1 MDILSGISSPF
12 ELRGERQ
19 GLRFSGGDQ
28 DGQFEVK
35 MGNGSSTTCV
45 QGSWDYRAQSGASN
59 FYYDLTVMD
68 NDSESK
74 LALRLSRDES
84 GQGRLHITTPQSATN
99 IEVSAPLGDLSRA
112 NSNVF
117 DDSFLDY
124 PSIRD
129 VSVETYEDG
138 IAVSIYRDGESS
150 EPVRY
155 LVNEGQV
162 CLECH

>member
-28 DGQFEVK
+28 DGQFEVR
-35 MGNGSSTTCV
+35 MGNGNAAASV
-45 QGSWDYRAQSGASN
+45 QGSWDYRAASGSSN

-68 NDSESK
+68 NDEESK
-74 LALRLSRDES
+74 LEIRFSRDEA
-84 GQGRLHITTPQSATN
+84 GQGRLHITHPGDSN
-99 IEVSAPLGDLSRA
+99 RVEVTAPLGDLSRA

-117 DDSFLDY
+117 DGSFLSY

-138 IAVSIYRDGESS
+138 IAVSIYRDGELS

-155 LVNEGQV
+155 LVHEGQV
-162 CLECH
+162 CLEAC